1 MILFSNY
8 FIQTFEFVLFPTNS
22 HAHKI
27 ICSQYYVVFA
37 VVTSGMQFL
46 WHGIDKVL
54 WNYKD
59 ILYKIHQEIKLL

>member
-46 WHGIDKVL
+46 
-54 WNYKD
+54 
-59 ILYKIHQEIKLL
+59 